1 MGRAGDDLDGMSGP
15 THRVRVAQT
24 KFAVPRGPTATVVR
38 PRLLDMLDEGVE
50 GPLTLVAAPAGAGK
64 SALVVS
70 WIAAGR
76 PAWPVAWLSLD
87 TDDGDRRRF
96 WRAVLEALARATGDE
111 AVAALAVSPREPM
124 SMDLVLPALVD
135 ALAAREQP
143 VVLVLDDFH
152 EVVDAVQEDL
162 ERLARFPPP
171 ALRLV
176 IVTRADPAI
185 GLGRLRLDGRL
196 TEIRAADLAF
206 SLQETGAL
214 FDALGI
220 ALGAADL
227 ERLWRRTEGWAAA
240 LRLAALSLQH
250 HPDPCAFIEHF
261 AGTDATISDYLVKE
275 VLARQPPQLRA
286 FLLRTSVVDTL
297 SAELA
302 DALTGTAEGYA
313 SLAHL
318 ERGGVLTTPLD
329 EHGTWHRY
337 HPLFAELLRAEL
349 RSQRPAEVEALHR
362 RAAIWLSAHGDDAAA
377 MRHAAAGCAWDLAA
391 ELIVDRWVQLLI
403 NGEMAALRP
412 VVDAMPRQR
421 IDASPELSLAFA
433 GWHLARGERASAAP
447 YFAHAQRRASRVP
460 AHRRGEFAA
469 TMAAVTLYEGRLRA
483 DLDTALQ
490 AARPLLDGDVLLDD
504 GHLSSSVRAFV
515 LAQLGIVELW
525 SGDLDAAVD
534 HLERAHASATQDA
547 SDWTAVAAA
556 AHLAIARLFRG
567 ELARALRHADQAV
580 ALAERRGWARSEP
593 AGAAYIVQAAAS
605 IQRGQRE
612 HAATL
617 VERAGHALRATR
629 ERPLRAAHAL
639 NRALLLRDRG
649 EPEAAL
655 GVLQEARDA
664 LEGRPLLAPL
674 SDLLVAQEGLLRA
687 AVGEREAGRELLE
700 HAERERA
707 GSIPVANAL
716 ASLRLLDGDPEAVR
730 ALVAAPLSAEDA
742 GSSTN
747 GVPPSW
753 RAEAWLLD
761 ALALD
766 ALAAHEDAAR
776 SLERSLDI
784 AEPVGLLR
792 PLTEHGNV
800 ARPLLHRHLRRG
812 TAHAALVAV
821 ALDALDGGGRVASPP
836 VVAELAEPLSDRE
849 HAILRYL
856 PTMMSNQEI
865 AGELVV
871 SINTVKTHLK
881 AIYRKLQAPGRRD
894 AVRRAR
900 EIGLIR

>member
-1 MGRAGDDLDGMSGP
+1 MIRRGMPGSTRSGRI
-15 THRVRVAQT
+15 AQT

-38 PRLLDMLDEGVE
+38 QRLLDQLDEGVQAA
-50 GPLTLVAAPAGAGK
+50 LTLVAAPAGAGK

-76 PAWPVAWLSLD
+76 APGPVAWLSLD
-87 TDDGDRRRF
+87 TDDSDRRRF

-135 ALAAREQP
+135 ALAEREEP

-176 IVTRADPAI
+176 IVTRADPPI

-206 SLQETGAL
+206 SLDEAGAL

-220 ALGAADL
+220 ELAPAHLAT
-227 ERLWRRTEGWAAA
+227 LWRRTEGWAAA
-240 LRLAALSLQH
+240 LRLAALSLEH
-250 HPDPCAFIEHF
+250 HPDPCTFIEHF
-261 AGTDATISDYLVKE
+261 AGTDATISDYLLNE

-297 SAELA
+297 SADLA
-302 DALTGTAEGYA
+302 DALTGTTDGHA
-313 SLAHL
+313 SLACL
-318 ERGGVLTTPLD
+318 ERGGVLTTLLD

-349 RSQRPAEVEALHR
+349 CAQLPEELETLHR
-362 RAAIWLSAHGDDAAA
+362 RAATWLAAHGDDAAA
-377 MRHAAAGCAWDLAA
+377 MRHAAAGCAWDVAA

-412 VVDAMPRQR
+412 LVEAMPRER
-421 IDASPELSLAFA
+421 VDASPELSLAFA
-433 GWHLARGERASAAP
+433 GSFLARGDHASAEP
-447 YFAHAQRRASRVP
+447 YFSRAQQGASLVP
-460 AHRRGEFAA
+460 APRRVEFAA
-469 TMAAVTLYEGRLRA
+469 TMAAVTLYEGRLRG
-483 DLDTALQ
+483 DLETALD
-490 AARPLLDGDVLLDD
+490 AARKLLHGDAVLDG
-504 GHLSSSVRAFV
+504 GHLSSIVRAFV

-525 SGDLDAAVD
+525 SGDLDAATG
-534 HLERAHASATQDA
+534 HLERAHAAAAGDD

-556 AHLAIARLFRG
+556 AHLAMARLFRG
-567 ELARALRHADQAV
+567 ELARALRHADDAV
-580 ALAERRGWARSEP
+580 SLAERRGWGRSEP
-593 AGAAYIVQAAAS
+593 AGAAYIVQAAAC
-605 IQRGQRE
+605 IQRGERE
-612 HAATL
+612 QAATL
-617 VERAGHALRATR
+617 VERAEYALRATR
-629 ERPLRAAHAL
+629 ERPLCAAHAL

-649 EPEAAL
+649 DAEAAL
-655 GVLQEARDA
+655 GVLQAARDA
-664 LEGRPLLAPL
+664 LDGRPLLARL
-674 SDLLVAQEGLLRA
+674 SDLLVAQEGLLQA
-687 AVGEREAGRELLE
+687 AVGERDAGRALLE

-707 GSIPVANAL
+707 GSLPVANAL
-716 ASLRLLDGDPEAVR
+716 ARLRLLDGDPEAAR
-730 ALVAAPLSAEDA
+730 ALLAAHLRTDNGAA
-742 GSSTN
+742 TN
-747 GVPPSW
+747 GVLPSW

-784 AEPVGLLR
+784 VAPAGMLR
-792 PLTEHGNV
+792 PLIEKGSV
-800 ARPLLHRHLRRG
+800 VRPLLHRQLRRG
-812 TAHAALVAV
+812 TTHAAIVAV
-821 ALDALDGGGRVASPP
+821 ALDALDRGGRDASAPVA
-836 VVAELAEPLSDRE
+836 AELAEPLSERE
-849 HAILRYL
+849 HAILLYL

-881 AIYRKLQAPGRRD
+881 AIYRKLQAPRRRD

-900 EIGLIR
+900 ELGLIR